1 MKFDPPLA
9 QGVLVR
15 RYKRF
20 LADVITQQGQALTLH
35 CPNTGAMTGADEP
48 GSEVWYSESANL
60 KRKYP
65 HTLEVVCSAR
75 GKIGVN
81 TLRAN
86 RLIHEALQARQIDS
100 LAGYSQIKTEAAIP
114 EGNGRFDFRLTAP
127 ALPICYVEV
136 KNMTLALAHGR
147 GAFPDAVS
155 ERALKHVEALK
166 AAIGRGERAVLLFCV
181 THSGIDF
188 ATPADEIHPAYGQ
201 ALREASAAGVE
212 ILALKFSLT
221 RFEFKPDRL
230 VPVDLTLS

>member
-1 MKFDPPLA
+1 VKFDPPLA
-9 QGVLVR
+9 RGVLVR

-20 LADVITQQGQALTLH
+20 LADVITRNGQALTLH

-48 GSEVWYSESANL
+48 GSEIWYSQSANL
-60 KRKYP
+60 KRKYS

-75 GKIGVN
+75 GNIGVN

-86 RLIHEALQARQIDS
+86 HLIHEALQAKQIDA
-100 LAGYSQIKTEAAIP
+100 LARYTQIRTEAAIP

-127 ALPICYVEV
+127 GLPTCYVEV
-136 KNMTLALAHGR
+136 KNMTLGLVGGR

-155 ERALKHVEALK
+155 ERALKHVEALR

-188 ATPADEIHPAYGQ
+188 ATPADEVHPAYGQ
-201 ALREASAAGVE
+201 ALREASSAGVE
-212 ILALKFSLT
+212 ILAPKFSLT
-221 RFEFKPDRL
+221 RLEFKLDRL
-230 VPVDLTLS
+230 VPVDLSL